1 MLEWPARSLGDLQA
15 ALDRIDG
22 SEDPR
27 LIIADTGFF
36 LALANSRDRDHAT
49 ATGALNDLAEPL
61 ITTWPVLTETC
72 HLMVARLGPRA
83 AETFMASA
91 AKGAFEI
98 FALTD
103 EHLPRI
109 LELMRKYRDLPMD
122 LADGSLVILAEH
134 IGSGRIFS
142 TDRRD
147 FGAYRWKSRRPFHNL
162 LDERR

>member
-1 MLEWPARSLGDLQA
+1 
-15 ALDRIDG
+15 
-22 SEDPR
+22 

-36 LALANSRDRDHAT
+36 LALANSRDEHHAA
-49 ATGALNDLAEPL
+49 ATGALAELAEPL

-83 AETFMASA
+83 VETFIAGA
-91 AKGAFEI
+91 AEGAFEI

-147 FGAYRWKSRRPFHNL
+147 FGAYRWKSRRPFDNL
-162 LDERR
+162 LERR